1 MGSNRKVLKIVNSD
15 EDETTSEDDNE
26 SLKQQ
31 NNNNNNRITSTKP
44 EVILCDTPKNE
55 TDGSYYTEI
64 KVAIEPSLNK
74 KTDTRNKL
82 HVSEAQFLSSEDVE
96 NSHSRG
102 NI

>member
-1 MGSNRKVLKIVNSD
+1 MGSNRKVLRIVNSD
-15 EDETTSEDDNE
+15 EDETTSEGDDE
-26 SLKQQ
+26 SLKEQ
-31 NNNNNNRITSTKP
+31 NNDNNRITSTKP
-44 EVILCDTPKNE
+44 EVILCDTPKEE
-55 TDGSYYTEI
+55 TDRYYNTEI